1 MQIWQ
6 AVVLT
11 VALCSMLGGCP
22 DAPSSEA
29 TIPNEETEQEQA
41 DSNVKALEI
50 QEPPRTP
57 VFSLKEYV
65 DECTSLTRNQL
76 LCIELGR
83 DLQHTF
89 KDNITENSDDV
100 F

>member
-1 MQIWQ
+1 MQVWQ

-22 DAPSSEA
+22 DAPSSE
-29 TIPNEETEQEQA
+29 TTSPNEETEQEQA
-41 DSNVKALEI
+41 DTNEMTLEI
-50 QEPPRTP
+50 QEPPLAP

-65 DECTSLTRNQL
+65 DECTSLTRNPL